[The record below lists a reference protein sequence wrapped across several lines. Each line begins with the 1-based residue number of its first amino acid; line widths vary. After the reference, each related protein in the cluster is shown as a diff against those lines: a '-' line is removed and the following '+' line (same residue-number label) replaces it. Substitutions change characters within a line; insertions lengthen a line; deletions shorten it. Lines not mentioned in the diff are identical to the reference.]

1 MSFRSL
7 RPFVALVAS
16 AVLGGV
22 VAVGAV
28 ALLGGLDSPTTV
40 VTETSAVQ
48 TPTLA
53 PASGDAMT
61 INEIYERAAS
71 GVVRINAT
79 DRSTSSGSTDPFGGQ
94 NSALGSGFVIDKTGH
109 IVTNY
114 HVVRDAGEVTVSF
127 SNRDTVKAE
136 VVGTDAS
143 TDLAVLRV
151 ETAANALTPLPL
163 GNSDVVRVG
172 DPVVA
177 IGNPFGLDR
186 TVTSG
191 IISALQRLITAPNRF
206 TIDHVIQTDAPI
218 NPGNSGGPLLNA
230 RGQVIGVNTQIETG
244 TGTSATGNVGIGFAV
259 PANTVKDVVAQI
271 LRTGRV
277 DHAYLGISGQAV
289 TDDVADAYNLPVG
302 GRSARRVRDE
312 LERRGQGGPRGRQ
325 EPGGRRRRDVC
336 PRRRHHRCVRRQE
349 DLLHRRA
356 ARRDLRQEAGGQDH
370 ARDLPRREQD
380 ERDRDA
386 RTAARF
392 PPGLAASTGPG
403 VPGPCSSLIGMGSDR
418 LPGPL
423 PTFLLGADGHLRVE
437 MAIAQD
443 P

>member
-7 RPFVALVAS
+7 RPVATLVAS

-28 ALLGGLDSPTTV
+28 ALLGGLDSSTTV
-40 VTETSAVQ
+40 VTETTAAPSSR
-48 TPTLA
+48 LA
-53 PASGDAMT
+53 PASGTAMSV
-61 INEIYERAAS
+61 NEIYERAAS

-79 DRSTSSGSTDPFGGQ
+79 TKTTSAPASTD
-94 NSALGSGFVIDKTGH
+94 SALGSGFVIDKTGH

-136 VVGTDAS
+136 VVGTDPS

-151 ETAANALTPLPL
+151 ETVANALTPLPL
-163 GNSDVVRVG
+163 GNSDAVLVG

-244 TGTSATGNVGIGFAV
+244 SGTSTTGNVGIGFAV
-259 PANTVKDVVAQI
+259 PSNTVKDVVAQI

-277 DHAYLGISGQAV
+277 EHAYLGISGQAV
-289 TDDVADAYNLPVG
+289 TEDVAENYNLPVKAGVLVESVTQDSGADKAGLEG
-302 GRSARRVRDE
+302 GETQVVVAGETYVLGGDIIVAYDGKKISSIEQLRDAIAGDKPGDKIKVVIYRDAAKTSVTVT
-312 LERRGQGGPRGRQ
+312 LGRQ
-325 EPGGRRRRDVC
+325 P
-336 PRRRHHRCVRRQE
+336 
-349 DLLHRRA
+349 
-356 ARRDLRQEAGGQDH
+356 
-370 ARDLPRREQD
+370 
-380 ERDRDA
+380 
-386 RTAARF
+386 
-392 PPGLAASTGPG
+392 ASPQG
-403 VPGPCSSLIGMGSDR
+403 
-418 LPGPL
+418 
-423 PTFLLGADGHLRVE
+423 
-437 MAIAQD
+437 
-443 P
+443 